1 MKTKL
6 LDLGVPLDAIYRAMD
21 GASTVRDVLEALL
34 TLSESSFGNLQ
45 GELRHGGE
53 QDLGEPEA
61 KAQDDAPSNR
71 WNAFQRR
78 MKGAGLNSTKMAEL
92 YQEEKA
98 AQGSND
104 RTAVGG
110 QKKTI
115 SRPLEA
121 GYLLLRAPRDQSHL
135 RGHHRCDWEELLG
148 RLGLQE
154 EEWWSSSRG
163 RYYLIKYTTLEDA
176 ERKWVDQRLVLPIPV
191 DPR

>member
-53 QDLGEPEA
+53 QELGEPEA
-61 KAQDDAPSNR
+61 ETPDDATSARTTSPQAPSNP
-71 WNAFQRR
+71 WNAFQHR
-78 MKGAGLNSTKMAEL
+78 MKGAGLSQPKLVESYRA
-92 YQEEKA
+92 EKA

-110 QKKTI
+110 QKKKTT
-115 SRPLEA
+115 SRP
-121 GYLLLRAPRDQSHL
+121 
-135 RGHHRCDWEELLG
+135 
-148 RLGLQE
+148 
-154 EEWWSSSRG
+154 
-163 RYYLIKYTTLEDA
+163 
-176 ERKWVDQRLVLPIPV
+176 
-191 DPR
+191 

>member
-61 KAQDDAPSNR
+61 ETPDYAPSNP
-71 WNAFQRR
+71 WNAFQHR
-78 MKGAGLNSTKMAEL
+78 MKGAGLSPTEMAAL
-92 YQEEKA
+92 YHEEKA

-110 QKKTI
+110 QKTI

-121 GYLLLRAPRDQSHL
+121 GYLILKTPPDQSHL
-135 RGHHRCDWEELLG
+135 RGHHRCDWGELLG
-148 RLGLQE
+148 RLGLQG

-163 RYYLIKYTTLEDA
+163 RYYLIKYTTLEIA
-176 ERKWVDQRLVLPIPV
+176 EQKWVDQRLVLPIPV